1 MPQTQCVARR
11 RSYARPAI
19 CGRTNTSSTR
29 LRLAA
34 ATWGKEGSISR
45 VECSRWPCACRT
57 SAATTSRAAA
67 TTFLVVPPY
76 YYFQD
81 GSGGWYRTASLDRFG
96 VPSTEPAAIL
106 RFLRSPVLAATERPG
121 ENGCRVAMV
130 EIHVDRALAHA
141 SPEDRASMAA
151 FAELLELYDDEL
163 RADVTLAGD
172 GSLAG
177 IELESVH
184 GRAGLQFFDVGTPLE
199 FSGPP
204 ANALDL
210 DTT

>member
-1 MPQTQCVARR
+1 MRAHQYLVDAASSRR
-11 RSYARPAI
+11 VDVGE
-19 CGRTNTSSTR
+19 GRFDLTSGMLEMAVR
-29 LRLAA
+29 LPDER
-34 ATWGKEGSISR
+34 GDYESS
-45 VECSRWPCACRT
+45 S
-57 SAATTSRAAA
+57 AA

-96 VPSTEPAAIL
+96 VPSAEPAAIL
-106 RFLRSPVLAATERPG
+106 RFLRCPVLAATERPG

-151 FAELLELYDDEL
+151 FAEVLGLHDDEL

-177 IELESVH
+177 NERESVH

-204 ANALDL
+204 AYALDL